1 MNFILLAVLKNI
13 RRWLSCKK
21 SQNNKYQELLEC
33 EIPTTDT
40 ELDLKEQA
48 KQIQWIKDNVAT
60 QSGELSPNLAT
71 EVDKITGKY
80 ISPKEKE
87 EMLEIKKLYWEAKE
101 KERGGSLNE
110 DQAIQREKD
119 LGIIKS

>member
-13 RRWLSCKK
+13 RKWLSCKK

-48 KQIQWIKDNVAT
+48 KQIQWIKDNVKFYPASRT
-60 QSGELSPNLAT
+60 TVYHEGSANDILKACH
-71 EVDKITGKY
+71 KY
-80 ISPKEKE
+80 KLNYQEAPRVFQTAMRWNISYLDMA
-87 EMLEIKKLYWEAKE
+87 EMMSNFDRAQT
-101 KERGGSLNE
+101 S
-110 DQAIQREKD
+110 
-119 LGIIKS
+119 S